1 MRTLAKRRS
10 GQAAFLRLPAAT
22 KAMALEAALFLALAR
37 CLVAYVPLRLWRGR
51 LATAPQDALP
61 VPALAWR
68 VAWIV
73 GKVAAGVPFAAVCLP
88 QAMAAQ
94 WMLRRRGVASQL
106 VIGTRAETD
115 SQAPAKRNAV
125 RRFAYHAWLQV
136 GGQCVIGGR
145 IESYSAF
152 PPFESATVRS
162 NPSRSLASRAS
173 SQRETPWPER
183 RHLRYG
189 RRSSKLADGRSGPK
203 RDGD

>member
-1 MRTLAKRRS
+1 MCILAKRRA
-10 GQAAFLRLPAAT
+10 GLAAFLRLPAAT
-22 KAMALEAALFLALAR
+22 KATAVEAVVLLALAR

-51 LATAPQDALP
+51 IATASQERLP

-73 GKVAAGVPFAAVCLP
+73 GKVAAAVPFAAVCLP

-106 VIGTRAETD
+106 TIGTRAEGG
-115 SQAPAKRNAV
+115 SQGPG
-125 RRFAYHAWLQV
+125 RRAYHAWLQV

-152 PPFESATVRS
+152 PPFESATK
-162 NPSRSLASRAS
+162 PSAGAV
-173 SQRETPWPER
+173 P
-183 RHLRYG
+183 
-189 RRSSKLADGRSGPK
+189 
-203 RDGD
+203 